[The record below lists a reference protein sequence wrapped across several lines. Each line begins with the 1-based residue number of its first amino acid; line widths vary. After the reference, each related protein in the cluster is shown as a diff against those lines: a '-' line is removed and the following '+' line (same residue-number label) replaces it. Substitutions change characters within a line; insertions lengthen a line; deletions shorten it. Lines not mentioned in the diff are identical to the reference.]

1 MRRVFHPI
9 DFTKTDSQ
17 TIMAKNILIYT
28 EIQKK
33 QTSTQANW
41 PQVSYMLAFGRT

>member
-33 QTSTQANW
+33 TNFNASKLATS
-41 PQVSYMLAFGRT
+41 